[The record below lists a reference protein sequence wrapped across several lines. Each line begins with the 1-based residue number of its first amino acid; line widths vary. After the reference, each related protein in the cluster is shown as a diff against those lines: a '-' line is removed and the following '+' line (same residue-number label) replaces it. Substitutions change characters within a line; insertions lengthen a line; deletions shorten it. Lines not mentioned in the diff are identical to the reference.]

1 MGVDTVTI
9 RRTALRRLKDTYR
22 TKSGLLLPHIE
33 RHVMRSLKEDPERSS
48 DVMHPSDM
56 VKPEWCGR
64 HDYYRIV
71 GVSPEKTSQAN
82 PSFRM
87 TNVFAE
93 GHAIHGK
100 WQTWLWQMGVLV
112 GDWLCRECGHRWFAK
127 SPTECQF
134 CRSDRLTYKEYG
146 LRHQRYMIGGHADG
160 AVHFPDF
167 RSLIEVKS
175 IGIRT
180 LAFESPRLYQ
190 RYLDGESAEEIWQAI
205 THPFSSHMRQGQLY
219 LWMSWPS
226 YEQIVFIYESKFH
239 QQTKEFVVEYNKD
252 FIAPLL
258 ETAKEVS
265 QCVRTGYVPDRPDW
279 ATAPDGKVCVSCP
292 YRATCW
298 SIEDDEQ
305 RAAGAESAPKI
316 RRAKPAVR
324 KRALRNATL
333 RSTGDT

>member
-1 MGVDTVTI
+1 MTI
-9 RRTALRRLKDTYR
+9 RHTALRRLKDTYR

-33 RHVMRSLKEDPERSS
+33 RHVMRTMTGGRPADHSEQR
-48 DVMHPSDM
+48 MHPSDM

-64 HDYYRIV
+64 HDYYRII
-71 GVSPEKTSQAN
+71 GTPINKTGQAN

-112 GDWLCRECGHRWFAK
+112 GDWLCRECAHRWFAK

-134 CRSDRLTYKEYG
+134 CQSERLTYKEYP
-146 LRHQRYMIGGHADG
+146 LRHERYMVEGHADG
-160 AVHFPDF
+160 AVHFPDW
-167 RSLIEVKS
+167 RSLIEIKS

-219 LWMSWPS
+219 LWMAWPT
-226 YEQIVFIYESKFH
+226 YEQIVFIYESKFT
-239 QQTKEFVVEYNKD
+239 QATKEFVVEYNKD
-252 FIAPLL
+252 FVASIL

-279 ATAPDGKVCVSCP
+279 VTGPDGKVCAACP
-292 YRATCW
+292 YRITCW
-298 SIEDDEQ
+298 SIDEQ
-305 RAAGAESAPKI
+305 RESAESAAPKV

-324 KRALRNATL
+324 KRALRNASV
-333 RSTGDT
+333 RRTGDT